1 MCAEKTGD
9 DCLCNGR
16 VIYGKRDEGEKAGHT
31 HKAGDP
37 GIDGIKATHGYWTV

>member
-16 VIYGKRDEGEKAGHT
+16 VIYGKRDEGEKVGHT
-31 HKAGDP
+31 HKTGDI